1 MKYKDK
7 EIIFKCDREIME
19 SILKNLLE
27 KSK

>member
-1 MKYKDK
+1 MRYKDK
-7 EIIFKCDREIME
+7 EIIFKCDGEKIE

>member
-1 MKYKDK
+1 MRYKDK
-7 EIIFKCDREIME
+7 EIIFKCDKERME